1 MALTYIFLE
10 PFAKRF
16 ILLML
21 WRSLNQCLCCSN
33 LLAGEANSALG
44 YKQLG
49 IRSLSV
55 KMEGSLL
62 PSTVFV
68 QITLWETD
76 KLACAVS

>member
-1 MALTYIFLE
+1 MDLKYCITS
-10 PFAKRF
+10 
-16 ILLML
+16 LLINVCAVQICWWVRRIQL
-21 WRSLNQCLCCSN
+21 
-33 LLAGEANSALG
+33 SAT
-44 YKQLG
+44 KQLG
-49 IRSLSV
+49 IRGPSV